1 MKKMVLYKTISGYE
15 MTTAANY
22 QATIQNA
29 RLITKLYEF
38 ETVQEIL
45 DYYEKYF
52 KIPASD
58 IYIVE

>member
-29 RLITKLYEF
+29 RLITKLYDF

-45 DYYEKYF
+45 DYYEQTKGAG
-52 KIPASD
+52 I
-58 IYIVE
+58 